1 MKTNDVLQDILLL
14 CWSLW
19 EMILVMRDM
28 WGRKIMAHFVSTG
41 PDVISL
47 LKTMQFPSHIPYSQ
61 DPCVS
66 SIWFTLQ
73 QASHIYSRPYGRW
86 DSEDQLIP
94 WNSMNFAFFFFALF
108 MCWESCDQKSKF
120 RDQVWG
126 RQQLA
131 APAKQIACCCADW
144 GLPHTKHE
152 KCGFLGP
159 RAHVVGSA
167 IPDRPGEKGTAQ
179 SAGQGHWS
187 DEKIILPPT
196 AAGPHAASNHLWAV
210 TQPDWAER
218 IWVGNFK
225 TCSCFC
231 ERERICIT
239 HSDLMDFPMFTLDSP
254 FLLTCSNNESLM
266 CRSLFPPCSQVLS
279 LVVG

>member
-1 MKTNDVLQDILLL
+1 MVRRDVPLLFSIGHKVRS
-14 CWSLW
+14 SL
-19 EMILVMRDM
+19 ETATAM
-28 WGRKIMAHFVSTG
+28 S
-41 PDVISL
+41 
-47 LKTMQFPSHIPYSQ
+47 FPSHIPYSQ

-66 SIWFTLQ
+66 SVWFTLRW
-73 QASHIYSRPYGRW
+73 ACHIYCCPYRRW
-86 DSEDQLIP
+86 DSEDWLIP
-94 WNSMNFAFFFFALF
+94 WNSMNFAFFALF
-108 MCWESCDQKSKF
+108 MWWESCGQESKF
-120 RDQVWG
+120 GDQVGG

-131 APAKQIACCCADW
+131 APPSRLPAAVLTEDW
-144 GLPHTKHE
+144 RTQSMKSVDSRGQ
-152 KCGFLGP
+152 GP
-159 RAHVVGSA
+159 VWWALHSPTG
-167 IPDRPGEKGTAQ
+167 PGKKGTAQ

-266 CRSLFPPCSQVLS
+266 CRIPFSPPAPESCF
-279 LVVG
+279 